1 MFKKISIVKYIMQVS
16 LNRDIKMTENLV
28 KNLAMDYI
36 TFTIADNIPGV
47 VNIINNQ
54 ENMYIRNLQRGAF
67 WYVAKEVQND
77 IVTGTSNLRAMDL
90 KVAVD
95 DTLFNALASVIIDSI
110 GQNVNNSIA
119 SIVPNGIDSSRLTSA
134 LILSG
139 VRMAGD
145 NLGFSNANNPIGNF
159 TQKWL
164 GL

>member
-1 MFKKISIVKYIMQVS
+1 MQVS
-16 LNRDIKMTENLV
+16 INKDIKFGENLV

-36 TFTIADNIPGV
+36 TFSIADNIPGV
-47 VNIINNQ
+47 ADMINQ
-54 ENMYIRNLQRGAF
+54 QQNMYIRNLERGF
-67 WYVAKEVQND
+67 LWYVAKEVEND
-77 IVTGTSNLRAMDL
+77 VITGTSNLRAMNL

-95 DTLFNALASVIIDSI
+95 DTLFNALASVIIDTI
-110 GQNVNNSIA
+110 GENVNASIS
-119 SIVPNGIDSSRLTSA
+119 SIVPSGINSSRLTSA
-134 LILSG
+134 VILSG

>member
-1 MFKKISIVKYIMQVS
+1 MQVS
-16 LNRDIKMTENLV
+16 INKDIKFGENLV

-47 VNIINNQ
+47 ADMINQ
-54 ENMYIRNLQRGAF
+54 QQNMYIRNLERGF
-67 WYVAKEVQND
+67 LWYVAKEVEND
-77 IVTGTSNLRAMDL
+77 VITGTSNLRAMNL

-95 DTLFNALASVIIDSI
+95 DTLFNALASVIIDTI
-110 GQNVNNSIA
+110 GENVNASIS
-119 SIVPNGIDSSRLTSA
+119 SIVPSGINSSRLTSA
-134 LILSG
+134 VILSG

>member
-1 MFKKISIVKYIMQVS
+1 MQVS

-47 VNIINNQ
+47 ADMINNQ
-54 ENMYIRNLQRGAF
+54 PNMYIRNLERGAF
-67 WYVAKEVQND
+67 WYVAKEIEND
-77 IVTGTSNLRAMDL
+77 VLTGTSNLRTMNL

-95 DTLFNALASVIIDSI
+95 DTLFNALASAIIDTI
-110 GQNVNNSIA
+110 GENVNA
-119 SIVPNGIDSSRLTSA
+119 SISSLVPSGINSSRLTSA

>member
-1 MFKKISIVKYIMQVS
+1 MQVS

-47 VNIINNQ
+47 ADMINQQ
-54 ENMYIRNLQRGAF
+54 ENMYIRNLERGF
-67 WYVAKEVQND
+67 LWYLSKEIEND
-77 IVTGTSNLRAMDL
+77 IVTGTSNLRAMNL

-95 DTLFNALASVIIDSI
+95 DTLFNALASVIIDTI
-110 GQNVNNSIA
+110 GENVNASIS
-119 SIVPNGIDSSRLTSA
+119 SIVPSSINSSRLTSA

>member
-1 MFKKISIVKYIMQVS
+1 MQVS
-16 LNRDIKMTENLV
+16 LNRDIKFGENLV

-47 VNIINNQ
+47 GEMINNQ
-54 ENMYIRNLQRGAF
+54 PNMYIRNLERGAL

-77 IVTGTSNLRAMDL
+77 IVTGNSNLRAMNL
-90 KVAVD
+90 KVAID
-95 DTLFNALASVIIDSI
+95 DTLFNALASVIIDTI
-110 GQNVNNSIA
+110 GAQVNNSI
-119 SIVPNGIDSSRLTSA
+119 SSVVPTGIDSSRLTSA
-134 LILSG
+134 VILSG

>member
-1 MFKKISIVKYIMQVS
+1 MQVS
-16 LNRDIKMTENLV
+16 INKDIKFGENLV

-47 VNIINNQ
+47 ADMINQ
-54 ENMYIRNLQRGAF
+54 QQNMYIRNLERGFF
-67 WYVAKEVQND
+67 WYLAKEVQDD

-95 DTLFNALASVIIDSI
+95 DTLFNALASVIIDTI
-110 GQNVNNSIA
+110 GENVNASIS
-119 SIVPNGIDSSRLTSA
+119 SIVPSGINSSRLTSA
-134 LILSG
+134 VILSG

>member
-1 MFKKISIVKYIMQVS
+1 MQVS

-47 VNIINNQ
+47 ADMINNQ
-54 ENMYIRNLQRGAF
+54 PNMYIRNLERGAL
-67 WYVAKEVQND
+67 WYLAKEVQND
-77 IVTGTSNLRAMDL
+77 IVTGTSNLRAMNL

-95 DTLFNALASVIIDSI
+95 DTLFNALASVIIDTI

-139 VRMAGD
+139 VRLVGENM
-145 NLGFSNANNPIGNF
+145 GFSNANNPIGNF

>member
-1 MFKKISIVKYIMQVS
+1 MQV
-16 LNRDIKMTENLV
+16 LNRDIKLGENLI

-36 TFTIADNIPGV
+36 TFSIADNIPGV
-47 VNIINNQ
+47 ADMINQ
-54 ENMYIRNLQRGAF
+54 QPNMYVRNLERGAF
-67 WYVAKEVQND
+67 WYLSKELQND

-95 DTLFNALASVIIDSI
+95 DTLFNALASVIIDTI
-110 GQNVNNSIA
+110 GQNVNNSIS
-119 SIVPNGIDSSRLTSA
+119 SIVPSGIDSSRLTSA

-145 NLGFSNANNPIGNF
+145 NLGFNKESNPIGNF
-159 TQKWL
+159 TSKFL

>member
-1 MFKKISIVKYIMQVS
+1 MQVS

-47 VNIINNQ
+47 ADMINNQ
-54 ENMYIRNLQRGAF
+54 PNMYIRNLERGAF
-67 WYVAKEVQND
+67 WYLAKEIEND
-77 IVTGTSNLRAMDL
+77 VLTGTSNLRAMNL

-95 DTLFNALASVIIDSI
+95 DTLFNALASVIIDTI
-110 GQNVNNSIA
+110 GQNVNNSIS
-119 SIVPNGIDSSRLTSA
+119 SIVPTGIDSSRLTSA

-159 TQKWL
+159 TSKWL

>member
-1 MFKKISIVKYIMQVS
+1 MQVS
-16 LNRDIKMTENLV
+16 INKDIKFGENLV
-28 KNLAMDYI
+28 KNLTMDYI

-47 VNIINNQ
+47 ADMINQ
-54 ENMYIRNLQRGAF
+54 QQNMYIRNLERGF
-67 WYVAKEVQND
+67 LWYVAKEVEND
-77 IVTGTSNLRAMDL
+77 VITGTSNLRAMNL

-95 DTLFNALASVIIDSI
+95 DTLFNALASVIIDTI
-110 GQNVNNSIA
+110 GENVNASIS
-119 SIVPNGIDSSRLTSA
+119 SIVPSGINSSRLTSA
-134 LILSG
+134 VILSG

>member
-1 MFKKISIVKYIMQVS
+1 MQVS
-16 LNRDIKMTENLV
+16 INRDIKFGENLV

-47 VNIINNQ
+47 GDMINQ
-54 ENMYIRNLQRGAF
+54 QQNMYIRNLERGF
-67 WYVAKEVQND
+67 LWYVAKEVQND
-77 IVTGTSNLRAMDL
+77 IVTGNSNLRAMNL
-90 KVAVD
+90 KVAID

-110 GQNVNNSIA
+110 GSNVNASIS
-119 SIVPNGIDSSRLTSA
+119 SIVPTGIDSSRLTSA

>member
-1 MFKKISIVKYIMQVS
+1 MQVS

-28 KNLAMDYI
+28 KNLTMDYI

-47 VNIINNQ
+47 ADMINQQ
-54 ENMYIRNLQRGAF
+54 ENMYIRNLERGF
-67 WYVAKEVQND
+67 LWYLSKEIEND
-77 IVTGTSNLRAMDL
+77 IVTGTSNLRAMNL

-95 DTLFNALASVIIDSI
+95 DTLFNALASVIIDTI
-110 GQNVNNSIA
+110 GENVNASIS
-119 SIVPNGIDSSRLTSA
+119 SIVPSSINSSRLTSA
-134 LILSG
+134 VILSG

>member
-1 MFKKISIVKYIMQVS
+1 MQVS
-16 LNRDIKMTENLV
+16 INKDIKFGENLV
-28 KNLAMDYI
+28 RNLTMDYI

-47 VNIINNQ
+47 ADMINQQ
-54 ENMYIRNLQRGAF
+54 ENIYIRNLERGF
-67 WYVAKEVQND
+67 LWYVAKEVEND
-77 IVTGTSNLRAMDL
+77 VITGTSNLRAMNL

-95 DTLFNALASVIIDSI
+95 DTLFNALASVIIDTI
-110 GQNVNNSIA
+110 GENVNASIS
-119 SIVPNGIDSSRLTSA
+119 SIVPSGINSSRLTSA
-134 LILSG
+134 VILSG